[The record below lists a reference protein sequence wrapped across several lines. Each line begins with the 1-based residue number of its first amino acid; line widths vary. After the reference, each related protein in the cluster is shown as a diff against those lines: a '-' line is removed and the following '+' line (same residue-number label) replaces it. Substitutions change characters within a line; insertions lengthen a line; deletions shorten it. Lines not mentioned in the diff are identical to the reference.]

1 MVKGD
6 QTVNMGANGL
16 NLLTAKEVAAILRVT
31 TLRVYE
37 LARARSIPCVR
48 IGRQVRFP
56 EDGLR
61 AWIAQGGTPLPSP
74 DDAPAT
80 SRSRHV

>member
-1 MVKGD
+1 METD
-6 QTVNMGANGL
+6 GL
-16 NLLTAKEVAAILRVT
+16 KLLTAKEVAAILRVP

-37 LARARSIPCVR
+37 LARARTIPCVR

-61 AWIAQGGTPLPSP
+61 VWIAQGGTPLPSP
-74 DDAPAT
+74 DDALAA
-80 SRSRHV
+80 SRLRHI